1 MLTGSMDYIPR
12 PTALREPPIELMDR
26 LFNRT
31 LLLRLLLTA
40 LYLGKHAKSLD
51 IAMTYY

>member
-1 MLTGSMDYIPR
+1 MDYIPR

-40 LYLGKHAKSLD
+40 RRYIWESTLKSLD